1 MTTPPENY
9 STELEDPQV
18 TDLVPAVLR
27 FLRILRYRQNVIIAT
42 LCIAALVGTG
52 YFALAARYYQSTAK
66 LLIVHQREDQLS
78 TVGDHVA
85 SDNTMATHRE
95 LVVSPVVLKG
105 AIENLAPEHRV
116 DFQRKPSSKWVA
128 TLANNLMAKAVRRT
142 NFIKVQYQSKSP
154 EVAAATVRAII
165 QSYLQFVE
173 NTHRGTATEVVGVLT
188 TERTK
193 LEMSLSGKQHELQKF
208 RQKVGHIAVSSD
220 AGVVEPI
227 VKRAIFLN
235 DNLMEAQQKRL
246 ELQAS
251 LASIE
256 AALKNGEDVHQYLA
270 SVEEVVGRQMMLASL
285 GLSKQDLDLLSQ
297 REKQLLDVQAEL
309 KRQSRFLGPN
319 HEEILSLQEEAA
331 SIASYLQAYRSNVG
345 HRFDAVGNAELGP
358 VVKRMLKQSVAQ
370 AVHKE
375 EQILASFTEARSEA
389 ARHSG
394 DLVKLQM
401 LEREVARLETQYDM
415 LFEKIA
421 AVDIRQVQAPIQAT
435 VVEEPLPNQT
445 PVTPRLQSIVLAS
458 LLGGLILGGV
468 IVYVQDV
475 LDDRFSS
482 PEEMAAQLST
492 PVLAIVRPLEPLD
505 AEGVESIHANI
516 NPHSFETEAFRT
528 LRTTISLNA
537 SVTERLLISSAEP
550 GDGKTTVSA
559 NLAVSFAQA
568 GKKTLIIDADLR
580 KPGLTSMMGMKGQV
594 GVSDIL
600 VESGGDVAEH
610 AQKIVRETGVE
621 RLDVLPAGLRRPSPS
636 ELLSGSSLAELLA
649 WADSRY
655 DQVLVDCPP
664 VLAVSD
670 AQIVGRLVDGA
681 ILVIRPDK
689 NHRRLVLR
697 ACESFSSTG
706 TNVIGVVANS
716 MSSESSGAYEYN
728 YGDGYG
734 YGYEYGDGQI
744 QEEPDSLMASG
755 PRLAENTATDMSEG
769 SLSTDILPTAESHDR
784 DQGKAVRPAA

>member
-1 MTTPPENY
+1 MTTAPGNY
-9 STELEDPQV
+9 AAELEDAQV
-18 TDLVPAVLR
+18 TDLVPATLR
-27 FLRILRYRQNVIIAT
+27 FLRIVRYRQNMIIT
-42 LCIAALVGTG
+42 MLCIAALVGTG
-52 YFALAARYYQSTAK
+52 YYALATRYYQSTAK
-66 LLIVHQREDQLS
+66 LLIVQQHEDQLS

-95 LVVSPVVLKG
+95 LVVSPVVLKN

-116 DFQRKPSSKWVA
+116 YFQRKSPRKWVA
-128 TLANNLMAKAVRRT
+128 TLANNLMAKTVRRT
-142 NFIKVQYQSKSP
+142 NFIEVRYQCQNP

-165 QSYLQFVE
+165 ESYLQFVE
-173 NTHRGTATEVVGVLT
+173 NTHKGTAGEVVDVLT

-193 LEMSLSGKQHELQKF
+193 LETSLNGKQHELQKF

-220 AGVVEPI
+220 DGVVEPI

-235 DNLMEAQQKRL
+235 DNLMVAQQKRL

-256 AALKNGEDVHQYLA
+256 TALENGEDVHQYLA
-270 SVEEVVGRQMMLASL
+270 SVEEIVGRQMMLASL

-297 REKQLLDVQAEL
+297 REKDLLDVQAEL

-319 HEEILSLQEEAA
+319 HEEILSLQDEAE
-331 SIASYLQAYRSNVG
+331 SIANYLQTYRSSVG
-345 HRFDAVGNAELGP
+345 HRFDTISNTELGP

-370 AVHKE
+370 AVRKE
-375 EQILASFTEARSEA
+375 EQILTSFAEARSEA

-445 PVTPRLQSIVLAS
+445 PVTPRLQKVVLAS

-482 PEEMAAQLST
+482 PEEMAAQLGV

-505 AEGVESIHANI
+505 AEGMESIHTNVD
-516 NPHSFETEAFRT
+516 PHSFTTEAFRT
-528 LRTTISLNA
+528 LRTTINLNA
-537 SVTERLLISSAEP
+537 NVTERLLISSSEP
-550 GDGKTTVSA
+550 GDGKTTISA

-568 GKKTLIIDADLR
+568 GRRTLIIDADLR
-580 KPGLTSMMGMKGQV
+580 KPGLTVLLGMKGQV
-594 GVSDIL
+594 GVSDVL
-600 VESGGDVAEH
+600 VEGGDIAGQAE
-610 AQKIVRETGVE
+610 KIVRQTDVDC
-621 RLDVLPAGLRRPSPS
+621 LDVIPAGLRRPNPA

-681 ILVIRPDK
+681 ILVVRPDK

-697 ACESFSSTG
+697 ACENFTSTG
-706 TNVIGVVANS
+706 TSVIGVVANS
-716 MSSESSGAYEYN
+716 LSSESNGAYDYN
-728 YGDGYG
+728 YSDGYG
-734 YGYEYGDGQI
+734 YGYGHI
-744 QEEPDSLMASG
+744 QEEPDSSMTDG
-755 PRLAENTATDMSEG
+755 PRLAQATATHESEENLSKDR
-769 SLSTDILPTAESHDR
+769 SLTTESHDNDR
-784 DQGKAVRPAA
+784 GKVARRAA

>member
-1 MTTPPENY
+1 MMTPLENC
-9 STELEDPQV
+9 SAELEESQAA
-18 TDLVPAVLR
+18 DLVPAALR
-27 FLRILRYRQNVIIAT
+27 FLRILRYRQNVIVTT
-42 LCIAALVGTG
+42 LCIATLVGTG

-66 LLIVHQREDQLS
+66 LLIVQQREDQLS

-85 SDNTMATHRE
+85 SNNTMATHRE
-95 LVVSPVVLKG
+95 LVVSPVVLRS
-105 AIENLAPEHRV
+105 AIENLAPEYRGE
-116 DFQRKPSSKWVA
+116 FQHKSPSKSA
-128 TLANNLMAKAVRRT
+128 AALADNLMAKTVRRT
-142 NFIKVQYQSKSP
+142 NFIEVRYQCKNP
-154 EVAAATVRAII
+154 EVAAATVRAVI

-173 NTHRGTATEVVGVLT
+173 NTHRGTASEVVDVLT

-193 LEMSLSGKQHELQKF
+193 LEMSLGDKQHELQKF

-251 LASIE
+251 LAAIE
-256 AALKNGEDVHQYLA
+256 MAIDNGDDVHQYLA
-270 SVEEVVGRQMMLASL
+270 SVEEVVGQQMMLASL
-285 GLSKQDLDLLSQ
+285 GLSRQDLDLLSQ

-319 HEEILSLQEEAA
+319 HEEILGLQEEAA
-331 SIASYLQAYRSNVG
+331 SIASYLQTYRSNVG
-345 HRFDAVGNAELGP
+345 RRFDAVGNAELGS
-358 VVKRMLKQSVAQ
+358 VVRRMLKQSVAQ

-375 EQILASFTEARSEA
+375 EQIQASFAEARSEA

-394 DLVKLQM
+394 ALVKLQM

-445 PVTPRLQSIVLAS
+445 PVTPQLQNVVLAS

-482 PEEMAAQLST
+482 PEEMAGQLGV
-492 PVLAIVRPLEPLD
+492 PVLAIVRPLDPLD

-600 VESGGDVAEH
+600 VESGDVAEH

-621 RLDVLPAGLRRPSPS
+621 RLDVLPAGLRRPSPA
-636 ELLSGSSLAELLA
+636 ELLSGPNLAELLA
-649 WADSRY
+649 WADSCY

-689 NHRRLVLR
+689 NHRRLVSR

-706 TNVIGVVANS
+706 TSVIGVVANS

-734 YGYEYGDGQI
+734 YGYGDGEI
-744 QEEPDSLMASG
+744 QEEPDSSMASG
-755 PRLAENTATDMSEG
+755 PRLARVTATYTAEENLPADM
-769 SLSTDILPTAESHDR
+769 LPTAESDGH
-784 DQGKAVRPAA
+784 DQGSAARSAA

>member
-1 MTTPPENY
+1 MTTAPENY
-9 STELEDPQV
+9 AAELEDAQA
-18 TDLVPAVLR
+18 TDLVPATLR
-27 FLRILRYRQNVIIAT
+27 FLRILRYRQNMIITT

-52 YFALAARYYQSTAK
+52 YYALATRYYQSTAK
-66 LLIVHQREDQLS
+66 LLIVQQHEDHLS
-78 TVGDHVA
+78 TVGDHVS

-95 LVVSPVVLKG
+95 LVVSPVVLKN
-105 AIENLAPEHRV
+105 AIENLPPEHRF
-116 DFQRKPSSKWVA
+116 DFQCKPPSKWVP
-128 TLANNLMAKAVRRT
+128 TLANNLMAKTVRRT
-142 NFIKVQYQSKSP
+142 NFIEVRYQCQNP
-154 EVAAATVRAII
+154 EMAAATVRAII
-165 QSYLQFVE
+165 ESYLQFVE
-173 NTHRGTATEVVGVLT
+173 NTHKGTASEVVDVLT

-193 LEMSLSGKQHELQKF
+193 LETSLAGKQYELQKF
-208 RQKVGHIAVSSD
+208 RQEVGHIAVSSD
-220 AGVVEPI
+220 DGVVEPI

-235 DNLMEAQQKRL
+235 DNLMVAQQKRL

-256 AALKNGEDVHQYLA
+256 TALENGEDVHQYLA
-270 SVEEVVGRQMMLASL
+270 SVEEIVGRQMMLASL

-319 HEEILSLQEEAA
+319 HEEILSLQDEAE
-331 SIASYLQAYRSNVG
+331 SIASYLQTYRSNVG
-345 HRFDAVGNAELGP
+345 QRFDTVSNAELGP
-358 VVKRMLKQSVAQ
+358 VVKRMLKQSVVQ
-370 AVHKE
+370 AVRKE
-375 EQILASFTEARSEA
+375 EQILASFAEARSEA

-421 AVDIRQVQAPIQAT
+421 AVDIRQVQAPIRAT

-445 PVTPRLQSIVLAS
+445 PVTPRLQKVVLVS

-468 IVYVQDV
+468 VVYVQDV

-482 PEEMAAQLST
+482 PEEMATQLSV

-505 AEGVESIHANI
+505 AEGLESIHANVD
-516 NPHSFETEAFRT
+516 PHSFKTEAFRT

-537 SVTERLLISSAEP
+537 NVTERLLISSSEP
-550 GDGKTTVSA
+550 GDGKTTISA

-568 GKKTLIIDADLR
+568 GRRTLIIDADLR
-580 KPGLTSMMGMKGQV
+580 KPGLTALLGMKGQV

-600 VESGGDVAEH
+600 VEGGDIAGLAE
-610 AQKIVRETGVE
+610 KIVRQTDVDC
-621 RLDVLPAGLRRPSPS
+621 LDVIPAGLRRPNPA

-681 ILVIRPDK
+681 ILVVRPDK

-697 ACESFSSTG
+697 ACENFTSTG
-706 TNVIGVVANS
+706 TSVIGVVANS
-716 MSSESSGAYEYN
+716 LSSESNGAYEYN
-728 YGDGYG
+728 YSDGYG
-734 YGYEYGDGQI
+734 YGYGYGHI
-744 QEEPDSLMASG
+744 QEEPDSSMTDG
-755 PRLAENTATDMSEG
+755 PRLAQATATHESEEN
-769 SLSTDILPTAESHDR
+769 LSKDRSPTAKSHDNGR
-784 DQGKAVRPAA
+784 DKIVERAA

>member
-1 MTTPPENY
+1 MTTLPENY
-9 STELEDPQV
+9 CTELEDPQAA
-18 TDLVPAVLR
+18 DLVPAALR
-27 FLRILRYRQNVIIAT
+27 FLRILWYRKNVIVTT

-52 YFALAARYYQSTAK
+52 YFALAARYYRSTAK
-66 LLIVHQREDQLS
+66 LLIVQQREDQLS

-95 LVVSPVVLKG
+95 LVVSPVVLKN

-116 DFQRKPSSKWVA
+116 DFQRKPPSKWVA

-173 NTHRGTATEVVGVLT
+173 NTHRGTASEVVDVLT

-193 LEMSLSGKQHELQKF
+193 LEMSLNGKQHELQKF

-256 AALKNGEDVHQYLA
+256 AALKNGEDVQQYLA

-297 REKQLLDVQAEL
+297 REKQLLDVQTEL

-358 VVKRMLKQSVAQ
+358 VVKRMLKQSVAH

-375 EQILASFTEARSEA
+375 EQILASFAEARSEA

-394 DLVKLQM
+394 ALVKLQM
-401 LEREVARLETQYDM
+401 LEREVARLETQHDM

-435 VVEEPLPNQT
+435 VVEEPLPNQA

-482 PEEMAAQLST
+482 PEEMAAQLSV

-505 AEGVESIHANI
+505 AEGVQAIHANI

-528 LRTTISLNA
+528 LRTTVSLNA

-580 KPGLTSMMGMKGQV
+580 KPGLTSMMGMKGHV

-600 VESGGDVAEH
+600 VESGDIAEQ
-610 AQKIVRETGVE
+610 ARKIVRETGVE
-621 RLDVLPAGLRRPSPS
+621 RLDVLPAGLRHPNPV

-706 TNVIGVVANS
+706 TSVIGVVANS

-734 YGYEYGDGQI
+734 YGYGYGYGQI
-744 QEEPDSLMASG
+744 QEEPDSSMASG
-755 PRLAENTATDMSEG
+755 PRLAENTATDRSEG
-769 SLSTDILPTAESHDR
+769 NLSKDTLPTAESHDR
-784 DQGKAVRPAA
+784 DQGKAA